1 MFNVDIQQKQYKTY
15 VLSDNSTQARAEVLP
30 ERGGI
35 VTRWSIADQELLYLD
50 EERLT
55 DPSLTVRGGIPILFP
70 ICGNLPDNTYTHNG
84 QTYTLK
90 QHGFA
95 RNLPWEV
102 SRTESIA
109 NASVTVVLASN
120 AETLAV
126 YPFEFQL
133 EFTYILR
140 GNCLELR
147 QQVVNLGHEPMPFS
161 LGLHPY
167 FWAPNKRRLE
177 FEIPANRF
185 QDQRSGIMHD
195 FLGGFD
201 FGLDEVD
208 VLFREPTAS
217 SSAVQDYSRNLQ
229 VQISYEDPYSMLV
242 FWTLKGKDFYCLEP
256 WTAGRNAINT
266 GDRLTWLDPA
276 ARLSTNVRLMALSL

>member
-1 MFNVDIQQKQYKTY
+1 VFNVDIQQKQYKTY

-95 RNLPWEV
+95 RNLPWQV

-109 NASVTVVLASN
+109 NASVTVVLTSN

-126 YPFEFQL
+126 YPFEFRL

-147 QQVVNLGHEPMPFS
+147 QQVVNVGHEPMPFC

-167 FWAPNKRRLE
+167 FWAPNKKRLE
-177 FEIPANRF
+177 FEISANRF

-201 FGLDEVD
+201 FDLDEVD

-266 GDRLTWLDPA
+266 GDRLTWLEPA
-276 ARLSTNVRLMALSL
+276 ARLSTNARLMALSL